1 MSLTWIEISKSALL
15 HNIAYFRS
23 RSKGKKIIAMVKSNA
38 YGHGL
43 LKVASLIKDEVDAF
57 AVADFQES
65 MKLRSLL
72 KQKPVFILLPVIEE
86 QEVKEVAKSK
96 VSLFVGNLQY
106 LKFLS
111 KINTNNKIKIHL
123 EINSGINRTGIRP
136 DELTKAMEIIEK
148 SQTIELEG
156 IFSHFATLP
165 ANLNV
170 AKKQIQTFR
179 DVLKQVKDKNIWIH
193 MENSAAASMNLLPE
207 ANAIRPGISLYGLP
221 PSPDYKLD
229 IKPVLSLKSRIIDI
243 HFLDIGEGI
252 SYDHT
257 FITRRPS
264 IIATLGIGY
273 GDGYMRNLSNRAWVI
288 IKGKKVPI
296 VGRICMNH
304 ILIDITDV
312 PDVKLYETVTL
323 IGKEGEEEIT
333 ATELAI
339 KSGTIN
345 YEITT
350 KLLPHIERIVVE

>member
-15 HNIAYFRS
+15 HNITFFKERN
-23 RSKGKKIIAMVKSNA
+23 KGKKIIAMVKSNA

-43 LKVASLIKDEVDAF
+43 LEVVSIIKEEVDAF

-65 MKLRSLL
+65 MKLRNFL
-72 KQKPVFILLPVIEE
+72 KQTPIFILLPVINEK
-86 QEVKEVAKSK
+86 EVKEVAKSK
-96 VSLFVGNLQY
+96 ISLFVGNLQY
-106 LKFLS
+106 LRFLS
-111 KINTNNKIKIHL
+111 GIKTDYKIRIHL
-123 EINSGINRTGIRP
+123 EVNSGMNRTGIEPR
-136 DELTKAMEIIEK
+136 EITEAMDVIEK
-148 SQTIELEG
+148 SSILQLEG

-165 ANLNV
+165 SNLDF
-170 AKKQIQTFR
+170 AKKQINIFR
-179 DVLKQVKDKNIWIH
+179 DILKHLKNKNIWIH
-193 MENSAAASMNLLPE
+193 MENSAAASINLLPE

-221 PSPDYKLD
+221 PSPDSKLD
-229 IKPVLSLKSRIIDI
+229 VKPVLSLKSLIIDI
-243 HFLDIGEGI
+243 RHLNKGEGI

-257 FITRRPS
+257 FITERPS

-273 GDGYMRNLSNRAWVI
+273 GNGYMRNLSNKAEVI
-288 IKGKKVPI
+288 VKGKRVPI

-350 KLLPHIERIVVE
+350 KLFPNIKRIIVE

>member
-1 MSLTWIEISKSALL
+1 
-15 HNIAYFRS
+15 
-23 RSKGKKIIAMVKSNA
+23 
-38 YGHGL
+38 
-43 LKVASLIKDEVDAF
+43 
-57 AVADFQES
+57 
-65 MKLRSLL
+65 
-72 KQKPVFILLPVIEE
+72 
-86 QEVKEVAKSK
+86 
-96 VSLFVGNLQY
+96 
-106 LKFLS
+106 
-111 KINTNNKIKIHL
+111 
-123 EINSGINRTGIRP
+123 
-136 DELTKAMEIIEK
+136 
-148 SQTIELEG
+148 
-156 IFSHFATLP
+156 
-165 ANLNV
+165 
-170 AKKQIQTFR
+170 
-179 DVLKQVKDKNIWIH
+179 
-193 MENSAAASMNLLPE
+193 
-207 ANAIRPGISLYGLP
+207 
-221 PSPDYKLD
+221 D

-243 HFLDIGEGI
+243 HFLDIGEGV